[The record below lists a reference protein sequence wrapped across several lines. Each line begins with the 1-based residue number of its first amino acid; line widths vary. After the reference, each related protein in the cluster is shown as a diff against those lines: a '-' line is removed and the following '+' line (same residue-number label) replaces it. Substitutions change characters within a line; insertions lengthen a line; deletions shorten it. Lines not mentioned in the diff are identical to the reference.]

1 MDLTFC
7 KFINHIIFSR
17 EIIMK
22 RLQFLIFS
30 VLALALAGCGHTV
43 IQTLNVPE
51 GPVYNGA
58 GKGRSIVI
66 LPFADYTYAD
76 NLASAHRRY
85 LRVTESLTDRLVAN
99 GFALPVQEDVFHYMV
114 EQNFISLASYEQDN
128 SNSLNN
134 ELTGDWST
142 TMKSEI
148 RRYIQEQQIARDN
161 RVSSSPGTHG
171 LTPNSIMKI
180 GRNFNADYIVRGR
193 ILEYKTRQ
201 EVSWA
206 PWKKGILPVVAG
218 GGSQILFGFASSD
231 SYDEWD
237 TTIAGGIIGAKA
249 GYNGNW
255 PFDKDEGFF
264 GTAATANAVAW
275 GAAGGY
281 LANMTHNS
289 GKIDQA
295 VVQLRI
301 WVQEAATGNVVWTNR
316 VRVQISP
323 ESIFADSQYDILF
336 DQAIE
341 KGVSTLIDNF
351 ITYGI

>member
-1 MDLTFC
+1 
-7 KFINHIIFSR
+7 
-17 EIIMK
+17 MK
-22 RLQFLIFS
+22 RLQFLIFGI
-30 VLALALAGCGHTV
+30 LAFTLAGCGHTV

-58 GKGRSIVI
+58 GKGRTIVI

-99 GFALPVQEDVFHYMV
+99 GFGLPVQEDVFHYMI
-114 EQNFISLASYEQDN
+114 EQNFISLATYEQDN

-142 TMKSEI
+142 TMKAEI
-148 RRYIQEQQIARDN
+148 TRYIQEQQIARDN

-171 LTPNSIMKI
+171 LTPNSITKI

-206 PWKKGILPVVAG
+206 PWKKGILPVVF
-218 GGSQILFGFASSD
+218 GGSSKMLFGFANSD
-231 SYDEWD
+231 AYDEWNE
-237 TTIAGGIIGAKA
+237 TIAGGIVGAQFGRDKSS
-249 GYNGNW
+249 
-255 PFDKDEGFF
+255 PFDHDDGIF
-264 GTAATANAVAW
+264 GTAVTANTIAW
-275 GAAGGY
+275 GALGGY
-281 LANMTHNS
+281 LGNMSSKS
-289 GKIDQA
+289 GRIDQA

-351 ITYGI
+351 VTYGL

>member
-1 MDLTFC
+1 
-7 KFINHIIFSR
+7 
-17 EIIMK
+17 MK
-22 RLQFLIFS
+22 RLQYLIFG
-30 VLALALAGCGHTV
+30 VLAFTLAGCGHTV

-51 GPVYNGA
+51 GPAINGA
-58 GKGRSIVI
+58 GNGRNIVI

-99 GFALPVQEDVFHYMV
+99 GFNLPVQEDVFHYMI

-128 SNSLNN
+128 SRSLNN
-134 ELTGDWST
+134 ELTGDWSA
-142 TMKSEI
+142 TMKAEI
-148 RRYIQEQQIARDN
+148 RRYIQEQQTARDN

-206 PWKKGILPVVAG
+206 PWKKGILPVVV
-218 GGSQILFGFASSD
+218 GGSSKVLFGFANSD
-231 SYDEWD
+231 EYDEWNE
-237 TTIAGGIIGAKA
+237 TITGGVIGSQIGREKT
-249 GYNGNW
+249 Y
-255 PFDKDEGFF
+255 PFDHDDGIF
-264 GTAATANAVAW
+264 GSAVNANTVAW
-275 GAAGGY
+275 GVLGGY
-281 LANMTHNS
+281 FGNMSHHS
-289 GKIDQA
+289 GRIDQA

-323 ESIFADSQYDILF
+323 ESIFADSQYDMLF

-341 KGVSTLIDNF
+341 KGVSTLINNF
-351 ITYGI
+351 ITYGL

>member
-1 MDLTFC
+1 
-7 KFINHIIFSR
+7 
-17 EIIMK
+17 MK
-22 RLQFLIFS
+22 RLQYLIFG
-30 VLALALAGCGHTV
+30 VLAFALAGCGHTV
-43 IQTLNVPE
+43 IQTLNVPD
-51 GPVYNGA
+51 GPVNGP
-58 GKGRSIVI
+58 GKGRTMVI

-85 LRVTESLTDRLVAN
+85 LKVTESLTDRLVAN
-99 GFALPVQEDVFHYMV
+99 GFSLPVQEDVFHYMV

-128 SNSLNN
+128 SNSLTN
-134 ELTGDWST
+134 ELTGDWGT
-142 TMKSEI
+142 TMKAEI
-148 RRYIQEQQIARDN
+148 RRYIQEQQVARDN
-161 RVSSSPGTHG
+161 RVSTSPGTHG
-171 LTPNSIMKI
+171 LTPNSITKI

-193 ILEYKTRQ
+193 ILEFKTRQ

-218 GGSQILFGFASSD
+218 GSSQILFGFANSD
-231 SYDEWD
+231 TYDEWNN
-237 TTIAGGIIGAKA
+237 TISGGIVGGMLGHDAS
-249 GYNGNW
+249 W
-255 PFDKDEGFF
+255 PFDNDNGIF
-264 GTAATANAVAW
+264 GSAVTANTVAW
-275 GAAGGY
+275 GVVGGY
-281 LANMTHNS
+281 LGNMSHNS

-316 VRVQISP
+316 TRVQISP

-351 ITYGI
+351 VTHGM